1 MLGFDGTQ
9 VKNLPVSISA
19 WEAFTPASVM
29 TDGFL
34 FTILAWVARIEML
47 HLYSGPPLGMLGKP
61 EGPPGG
67 QLLK

>member
-1 MLGFDGTQ
+1 M
-9 VKNLPVSISA
+9 SISA

-29 TDGFL
+29 TDGSL
-34 FTILAWVARIEML
+34 FTILDWVARIEIEML
-47 HLYSGPPLGMLGKP
+47 HLYSGPPLGILGKP